1 MMPPVCVGVG
11 VMCLDAGQVL
21 KRAVLC
27 CHCNEDYLFTLR
39 AIAERTELSCPAC
52 GNRIAIRDQAYEPLV
67 GEVRNLLTAMD
78 SVPTYFMSPRHAE
91 HRARN
96 SE

>member
-1 MMPPVCVGVG
+1 MGVG

-27 CHCNEDYLFTLR
+27 RHCNEDYLFTLR
-39 AIAERTELSCPAC
+39 AIAEQFELSCPSC
-52 GNRIAIRDQAYEPLV
+52 GNGIAIRDDAYEPLV
-67 GEVRNLLTAMD
+67 SEVRNLLIAMD

-91 HRARN
+91 YGR
-96 SE
+96 SELK